1 MYPDSSL
8 HSEGCGAMPAVGRE
22 HREVWGAGS
31 RAAVVG
37 TDAQCYG
44 KTQMG
49 DPKGCFRK
57 QPEAM
62 AWHGET
68 SAECGDVGLKVV
80 LGDLSGLSS
89 LNGGTNPWSSPQHS
103 QQKGPAATLGP
114 CRCPDVEML
123 RCPHT
128 PPPLRPHH
136 HWDPQSSPQSRNA
149 LEGPDGIGVFF
160 HQDIFSTPRALSPV
174 VVYDIFNT
182 NFLNS
187 ALI

>member
-89 LNGGTNPWSSPQHS
+89 LNGGTNPWSSPPSRKVLLPRWGHAGAQMWRCSDAH
-103 QQKGPAATLGP
+103 THLHP
-114 CRCPDVEML
+114 CAL
-123 RCPHT
+123 T
-128 PPPLRPHH
+128 TIGI
-136 HWDPQSSPQSRNA
+136 QSSPQSRNA